1 MREWMENG
9 VLLGW
14 LIDPERRTVTIS
26 RPGAE
31 PETRENLAS
40 LAGAGPVDGFTLDLA
55 PIWA

>member
-1 MREWMENG
+1 MENG